1 MWVKYNTMFIVS
13 FDQICAVPPARVSE
27 PRLQEILSAC
37 ENLIRVVPE
46 QELGHTIQAWS
57 TALIWQSV
65 LPQGLDGAWYDRAL
79 FVTCLRGLR
88 GESAPDF
95 WVETDDDTK

>member
-1 MWVKYNTMFIVS
+1 MFVVS

-37 ENLIRVVPE
+37 ENLIRCVPD
-46 QELGHTIQAWS
+46 QELADTIDRWQ
-57 TALIWQSV
+57 TALIWQS
-65 LPQGLDGAWYDRAL
+65 LEPRGLDGSWYDTAL

-95 WVETDDDTK
+95 WVETDDETK